1 MRLYVACM
9 DEESGSLL
17 RNCGPGLVTVSEA
30 GARLRRA
37 TRRASVRPVADYC
50 KSMKPS
56 LWRYVLEDGS
66 DRHFL
71 DADLMF
77 FSDPAPMFGETRP
90 GLDPPDA
97 DASRAAAS

>member
-1 MRLYVACM
+1 
-9 DEESGSLL
+9 
-17 RNCGPGLVTVSEA
+17 
-30 GARLRRA
+30 
-37 TRRASVRPVADYC
+37 
-50 KSMKPS
+50 MKPS